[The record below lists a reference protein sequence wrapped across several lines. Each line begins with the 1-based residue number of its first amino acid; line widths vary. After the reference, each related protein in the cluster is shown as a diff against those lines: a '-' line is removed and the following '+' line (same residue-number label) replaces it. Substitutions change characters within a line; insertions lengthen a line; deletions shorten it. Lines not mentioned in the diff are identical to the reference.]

1 MGDKITIDEL
11 KMFLGTGLSGFV
23 DDDVCLLSSL
33 TEMGHIVVSRYDFDL
48 DFRAE
53 NFRPCVRPW
62 SHLTRE
68 IEHNGESIV
77 PIEFFTSQKL
87 HPDEIAPVI
96 EALKKQ
102 VVLGKA
108 SYDKTMLYAS
118 MLFDIFNWL
127 NRTGDDGQPLAVEM
141 EG

>member
-1 MGDKITIDEL
+1 MSDRITIDEL

-48 DFRAE
+48 DFRAK

-68 IEHNGESIV
+68 IEHNGERFIPIV
-77 PIEFFTSQKL
+77 KLGICQGVMTPKMEFYHYRNTQKSRSFSYR
-87 HPDEIAPVI
+87 D
-96 EALKKQ
+96 ALKM
-102 VVLGKA
+102 A
-108 SYDKTMLYAS
+108 EWHID
-118 MLFDIFNWL
+118 LFGWL
-127 NRTGDDGQPLAVEM
+127 DRTGDDGQPLAVEM